1 LQEALPGSLNEI
13 LDKLQ
18 LIRDRIKGDFS
29 EKVKQL
35 NQITD
40 VLVKKD

>member
-1 LQEALPGSLNEI
+1 V
-13 LDKLQ
+13 
-18 LIRDRIKGDFS
+18 IRDRIKGDFS